1 MATANAEML
10 PEGGAGSIQG
20 VGEPVPV
27 LVAMVSEGQ
36 VATTKGD
43 GGLKSTLLCGSE
55 ANSCADM
62 QR

>member
-27 LVAMVSEGQ
+27 LVVSEGQ
-36 VATTKGD
+36 VANAKGD
-43 GGLKSTLLCGSE
+43 GGLKSSLLSGSE
-55 ANSCADM
+55 MNSCADM
-62 QR
+62 ER

>member
-27 LVAMVSEGQ
+27 LVVSEGQ
-36 VATTKGD
+36 VGHHKGRRRPQVHTA
-43 GGLKSTLLCGSE
+43 LRL
-55 ANSCADM
+55 
-62 QR
+62 